1 MCSLANRL
9 PAAGAEL
16 KDFTFPSIGCS
27 TFGRNGSLNGV
38 VLEKEIASHF
48 HLLFNLVEL
57 YCYSPTKSIG
67 KIKFLKKFSPP

>member
-1 MCSLANRL
+1 MLSGKLAASGGCGTERFHIPINRVQHIR
-9 PAAGAEL
+9 PKRKFER
-16 KDFTFPSIGCS
+16 SS
-27 TFGRNGSLNGV
+27 FG
-38 VLEKEIASHF
+38 KEIASHF